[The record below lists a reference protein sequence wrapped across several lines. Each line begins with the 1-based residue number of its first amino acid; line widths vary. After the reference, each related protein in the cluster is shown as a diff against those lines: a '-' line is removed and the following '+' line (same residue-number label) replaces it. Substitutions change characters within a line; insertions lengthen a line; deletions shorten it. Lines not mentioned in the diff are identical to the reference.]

1 MLYLYDKA
9 ICDDLSKSFNPDSGA
24 NSIVKVIDPEG
35 AIQVVAQLQNDEV
48 QFPAVM
54 LTRSEDFEIDSERWN
69 FTRAHKGVPVQFDNT
84 TNELYYEKAVPI
96 KLNYSLTLLTT
107 NIADRDE
114 LIRELIMKYT
124 NMYFLKIKLPY
135 ECDRYIRFGIRA
147 DFQGMQHSSGSF
159 NYLQSG
165 QLYQT
170 IIPLNCEG
178 CVMVTYTPVKLK
190 RTTTFIEPLNP
201 RG

>member
-9 ICDDLSKSFNPDSGA
+9 ICDDLSKSFNPDGGA

-35 AIQVVAQLQNDEV
+35 AIQVVAQLQNDDV

-69 FTRAHKGVPVQFDNT
+69 FTRAHKGVPVQLKNE

-107 NIADRDE
+107 NTADRDE

-190 RTTTFIEPLNP
+190 RTTTVIEPLNP